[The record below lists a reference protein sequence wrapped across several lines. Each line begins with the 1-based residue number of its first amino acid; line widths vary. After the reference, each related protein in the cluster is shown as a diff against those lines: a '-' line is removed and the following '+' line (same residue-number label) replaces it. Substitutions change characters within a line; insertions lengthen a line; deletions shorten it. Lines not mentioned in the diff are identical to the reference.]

1 MTAKKLSSLGAM
13 VRQKRGDA
21 KLRVTAKEIGI
32 GTATLMRV
40 ENGHTPDLTTFG
52 KICQWLQVDPGSF
65 LGFKRDTEISDVTP
79 VQVSAHLKA
88 PQTMEPKTV
97 GAMARMILLAV
108 KSQQG
113 SQELNHDENT

>member
-21 KLRVTAKEIGI
+21 KLRETAKEIGI
-32 GTATLMRV
+32 GPATLMRV
-40 ENGHTPDLTTFG
+40 ETGHTPDVTTFG

-65 LGFKRDTEISDVTP
+65 LGFKRDTEISNTTP
-79 VQVSAHLKA
+79 VQVAAHLKA

-97 GAMARMILLAV
+97 SAMARMILLAV

-113 SQELNHDENT
+113 SQEINHDENT